1 MHSFFN
7 TSNIYLFIVPRIS
20 QTPCEGLLQPN
31 LEARTPTCQSRY
43 TALLVPS
50 GCYVLQK
57 VHKNKM
63 EQVKRTRIPS
73 LPLKNIL
80 NDTDHAQKIFCEGL
94 RTDGFVVLNIEE
106 CKEEMELMNKFRCV
120 IRDYFS
126 QSNNKQNGNFE
137 HDIGYVNVVNS
148 REIFQVRLTN
158 ALQWP
163 SDEFKNIAT
172 DWYQLMTRITRQF
185 LDIIAISLGKRKYYH
200 LTKQASQIHQK
211 FGIQS

>member
-31 LEARTPTCQSRY
+31 LEARTPTCQSHC